1 MRNNG
6 PVTNQE
12 VNLQEQDILFSR
24 TDPNGKI
31 IFANQPFVDI
41 SGFDE
46 NELFGAPHNI
56 VRHPDM
62 PKEAFANLWETI
74 RNGRPWQGLVKN
86 RTKAGDYYWV
96 RANVTPTIADGQI
109 QEFVSVR
116 TKPSKEEKAH
126 AEAVY
131 ARFREGTAENFVLDD
146 GEIVERK
153 SFQSVRNFL
162 ASIRGSL
169 TLAFGTM
176 ILFMLLIGGYGLWGE
191 YKADLAL
198 NDLYEKRVK
207 PLNMLK
213 QISDDYAVF
222 VVDASHK
229 VRNGN
234 FTPQEGIESL
244 DQAERRIKN
253 NLDIYFGYQLAPL
266 EVPIINEVKEI
277 LPAANDL
284 IAQLRTAFRNG
295 DTETIDRL
303 IKDHLYQT
311 IDPLTELI
319 GNLSVLQNDIA
330 ASRISKV
337 NDSFTS
343 AVALE
348 AALICIAIFLTAI
361 YGIRLVSKLRR
372 PLTEMEN
379 HFDAIMRND
388 TQYVIEMPRNP
399 DFKAVI
405 GRLRALQARTLFN
418 LNQQQDNQERS
429 KLQRTAALKNLAQRV
444 EDELQ
449 NVIID
454 ILEKT
459 RNMSAASDDMSASSI
474 RVSQNSENVA
484 AASHQ
489 TLTNVETVSGASEE
503 LAASIREITRQI
515 EEANILTAEA
525 NTAGENA
532 ENTVTSLKNSVD
544 RIGEVADLISDI
556 AAQTNLLA
564 LNATIEAARAGD
576 AGKGFAV
583 VAQEVKNLANQ
594 TAKSTEEIS
603 RQIGEI
609 QHVTGSVVSTVQQM
623 TTSIR
628 RVDEV
633 ASNVAISV
641 RQQDDATQEIAR
653 NVIQTADASNE
664 VSAKI
669 ADVAKEAEENLN
681 RASQMS
687 KIAEEVDESIAEL
700 RASLVRIVRTA
711 TPEVNRRQD
720 PRHDIQLA
728 VTVNVGGK
736 AIKGHTVDLSKGGAK
751 VNLAEVIRQATK
763 GQITI
768 DGPNIT
774 IPFETEHVHGTFAN
788 LDFAPHKLRE
798 EKLGPW
804 LNHRFGQIAAE

>member
-6 PVTNQE
+6 PVTNRE
-12 VNLQEQDILFSR
+12 VSLQEQDILFSR
-24 TDPNGKI
+24 TDPKGKI
-31 IFANQPFVDI
+31 IFANQAFVDV
-41 SGFDE
+41 SGFEE

-62 PKEAFANLWETI
+62 PKEAFANLWDTI

-86 RTKAGDYYWV
+86 RTKSGDYYWV

-109 QEFVSVR
+109 KEFVSVR
-116 TKPSKEEKAH
+116 TKPSKEEKSH

-131 ARFREGTAENFVLDD
+131 AQFREGTAENFVLDD

-153 SFQSVRNFL
+153 SFQNFRNFF
-162 ASIRGSL
+162 ASIGGSL

-176 ILFMLLIGGYGLWGE
+176 IVFMLLIGGYGLWGE

-198 NDLYEKRVK
+198 NDLYEKRIK
-207 PLNMLK
+207 PLNILK

-234 FTPQEGIESL
+234 FTPQEGLESL
-244 DQAERRIKN
+244 EQAKIRIKD
-253 NLDIYFGYQLAPL
+253 NLDAYLQYELAPQ
-266 EVPIINEVKEI
+266 EVPIINKVKNI
-277 LPAANDL
+277 LPAADDL
-284 IAQLRTAFRNG
+284 VAKLATAFQNN
-295 DTETIDRL
+295 DTTTIDML
-303 IKDHLYQT
+303 VKDQLYQT

-330 ASRISKV
+330 AGRISKA
-337 NDSFTS
+337 NDSFAST
-343 AVALE
+343 VALE
-348 AALICIAIFLTAI
+348 ILLICIAILLTVI

-372 PLTEMEN
+372 PLTEMES

-388 TQYVIEMPRNP
+388 TQYVIALPQNP

-405 GRLRALQARTLFN
+405 SRLRALQARTLFN
-418 LNQQQDNQERS
+418 LNQQQDNEERS
-429 KLQRTAALKNLAQRV
+429 AIQRTAALKGLAQRV

-449 NVIID
+449 NVIVD

-459 RNMSAASDDMSASSI
+459 RNMSTASDDMSASSI

-515 EEANILTAEA
+515 DEA
-525 NTAGENA
+525 NTLTTEANAAGENA

-544 RIGEVADLISDI
+544 RIGEVAELISDI

-603 RQIGEI
+603 RQLGEI
-609 QHVTGSVVSTVQQM
+609 QNVTGSVVSTVQQM
-623 TTSIR
+623 TQSIR

-681 RASQMS
+681 RASQMN

-700 RASLVRIVRTA
+700 RASLVKIVRTA

-720 PRHDIQLA
+720 TRHDIQLA
-728 VTVNVGGK
+728 ITISTGGK
-736 AIKGHTVDLSKGGAK
+736 TIKGQTIDLSKGGTK
-751 VNLAEVIRQATK
+751 VSLTESIPKGAK

-768 DGPNIT
+768 DGPNVT
-774 IPFETEHVHGTFAN
+774 LPFEAENALDMIAN
-788 LDFAPHKLRE
+788 LDFAPNNLRE

-804 LNHRFGQIAAE
+804 LARRFGTKAAD